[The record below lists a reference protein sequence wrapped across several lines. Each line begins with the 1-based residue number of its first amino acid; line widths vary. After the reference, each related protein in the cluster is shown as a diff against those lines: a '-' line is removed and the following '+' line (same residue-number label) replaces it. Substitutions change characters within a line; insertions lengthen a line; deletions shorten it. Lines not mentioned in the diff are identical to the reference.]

1 MKKKFPTRWHFFGEI
16 FNKRTTK
23 MGYFRL
29 FFEKT
34 GLELGLGEQG
44 GA

>member
-1 MKKKFPTRWHFFGEI
+1 MNKKFSQKKIFFGEI

>member
-1 MKKKFPTRWHFFGEI
+1 MKKKISHQMAFFCEI